1 MSELHSVQL
10 NHSRLSY
17 TWLVVHDCML
27 SSLLQMHAN
36 TSHAADPQ
44 LKLTMTL
51 SSMLMYL
58 NINLGTPSK
67 NLILH
72 AHTLLSCFFT
82 SCCERKIHSNVFS
95 FSDIYKHE
103 DSLIS
108 TFRVRNVHFDD
119 VLTMNISPIHQ
130 T

>member
-67 NLILH
+67 NRIIH
-72 AHTLLSCFFT
+72 AQTLLSCFLRVVVRGKYIRM
-82 SCCERKIHSNVFS
+82 C
-95 FSDIYKHE
+95 
-103 DSLIS
+103 SLFQ
-108 TFRVRNVHFDD
+108 TYTNTKT
-119 VLTMNISPIHQ
+119 VLSQPLGLGMCVLMMC
-130 T
+130 